1 MRIAVAWSQADERW
15 GQRLASAL
23 VGRGLAVQTA
33 SVDENGAQE
42 DDAESG
48 LSLSVLRAS
57 AIIIP
62 VLSASAVASRR
73 MERLCRQAFD
83 LLARTGGVSSC
94 RSWLIN

>member
-1 MRIAVAWSQADERW
+1 MRIAVAWIQADERW
-15 GQRLASAL
+15 GKGFASAL
-23 VGRGLAVQTA
+23 VACGLAVQTR
-33 SVDENGAQE
+33 SIDEIGIQE
-42 DDAESG
+42 DDAVSG

-83 LLARTGGVSSC
+83 LARQDWRRIV
-94 RSWLIN
+94 LPLVVD

>member
-1 MRIAVAWSQADERW
+1 MRIAVAWSQVDERW

-33 SVDENGAQE
+33 SVDENGVQE

-62 VLSASAVASRR
+62 EQAPPAGWSASAVRR
-73 MERLCRQAFD
+73 S
-83 LLARTGGVSSC
+83 T
-94 RSWLIN
+94 